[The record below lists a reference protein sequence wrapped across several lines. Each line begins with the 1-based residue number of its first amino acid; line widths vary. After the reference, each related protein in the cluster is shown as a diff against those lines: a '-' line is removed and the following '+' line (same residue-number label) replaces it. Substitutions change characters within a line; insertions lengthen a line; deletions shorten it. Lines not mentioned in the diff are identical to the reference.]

1 MSFIYLLCRKNEKGA
16 FWAKGQR
23 KEAGERA
30 RRGEGL
36 PSRGRAAG
44 SPQRGG
50 LPWARRA
57 PVGRRAPPAPQRAPQ
72 RAGPAAACHLRP
84 PLRHWLRSATCRG
97 AAPAAS
103 AGSRGAVTCGGA
115 ACPPAPMRRRSARAE
130 PSAGRVQRRAGLG
143 EAAAGGYGRGGE
155 AAVWG
160 CGVGFGEGHKAVF
173 YFFPRAE
180 GAGGLCPQWCPHR
193 RDVAAA
199 VSPPPVRIPGDRGE
213 PGMTFNAAAAA
224 KAFPSPALLREDEF
238 GCLDGSCR
246 SVVVD
251 EVKIYGWWRGRGLF
265 DSCR

>member
-16 FWAKGQR
+16 FGAKGQR

-130 PSAGRVQRRAGLG
+130 PSAGRESRGGPGSGRPLRAGTGAGGRRRYGAAGLG
-143 EAAAGGYGRGGE
+143 LMRGIRL
-155 AAVWG
+155 
-160 CGVGFGEGHKAVF
+160 CFIF
-173 YFFPRAE
+173 SR
-180 GAGGLCPQWCPHR
+180 GLR
-193 RDVAAA
+193 
-199 VSPPPVRIPGDRGE
+199 E
-213 PGMTFNAAAAA
+213 PGGFALSGARTAGTWQP
-224 KAFPSPALLREDEF
+224 PSPLPRCVSRAIEANQE
-238 GCLDGSCR
+238 
-246 SVVVD
+246 
-251 EVKIYGWWRGRGLF
+251 
-265 DSCR
+265 

>member
-130 PSAGRVQRRAGLG
+130 PSAGR
-143 EAAAGGYGRGGE
+143 ESRGGPGSGRPLLQKS
-155 AAVWG
+155 AGTAVTSPISPD
-160 CGVGFGEGHKAVF
+160 V
-173 YFFPRAE
+173 FPRRLAE
-180 GAGGLCPQWCPHR
+180 LNIPQW
-193 RDVAAA
+193 ALWG
-199 VSPPPVRIPGDRGE
+199 VS
-213 PGMTFNAAAAA
+213 
-224 KAFPSPALLREDEF
+224 ALTSTRF
-238 GCLDGSCR
+238 
-246 SVVVD
+246 
-251 EVKIYGWWRGRGLF
+251 
-265 DSCR
+265 